1 MAIKIKA
8 KIKEKPVKEI
18 FIDIDFIR
26 LDSFLKMCDAV
37 QTGGHAK
44 IVIQEG
50 EVRVNGEVCTQR
62 GKKLREAISE
72 KLHFASLDFQSLDGI
87 IKAIGI
93 DKSRLCTY
101 CWDGQE

>member
-1 MAIKIKA
+1 MKIKVKVA
-8 KIKEKPVKEI
+8 QKKQVTKKI
-18 FIDIDFIR
+18 DTDFIR

-62 GKKLREAISE
+62 GKKLRSG
-72 KLHFASLDFQSLDGI
+72 D
-87 IKAIGI
+87 KAEFENVI
-93 DKSRLCTY
+93 Y
-101 CWDGQE
+101 NVE